1 MPPAR
6 PMALRPG
13 RLRGADGD
21 NLDPHQTAVDV
32 VALLLWS
39 SGPVAVSLLAV
50 AEADEAAGSG

>member
-1 MPPAR
+1 
-6 PMALRPG
+6 MALRPG